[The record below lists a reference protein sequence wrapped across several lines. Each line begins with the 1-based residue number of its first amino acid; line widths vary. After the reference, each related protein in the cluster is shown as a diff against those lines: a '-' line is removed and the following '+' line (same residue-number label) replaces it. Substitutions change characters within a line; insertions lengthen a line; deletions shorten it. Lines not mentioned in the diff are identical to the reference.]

1 MEAEKSHVEELLEKG
16 GDYAQKK
23 LELYKL
29 KIVDKS
35 ADVVSTIAADITI
48 VSIIILFVLVFNIG
62 LALWLGELLG
72 KNYYGFFL
80 VAGFYA
86 ISGIV
91 FYALRD
97 KLIKYPVRNSIIK
110 HALKLDQ

>member
-1 MEAEKSHVEELLEKG
+1 MEEEKSHVEVLMEKT
-16 GDYAQKK
+16 GDYARKK
-23 LELYKL
+23 VELYKL

-48 VSIIILFVLVFNIG
+48 ISILILFVLIINIG

-72 KNYYGFFL
+72 KNYYGFFC

-86 ISGIV
+86 LSGVI
-91 FYALRD
+91 FYTFRD
-97 KLIKYPVRNSIIK
+97 KLIKHPVRNSIIK
-110 HALKLDQ
+110 HALKTD

>member
-1 MEAEKSHVEELLEKG
+1 MEEERSHIEVLVDKT
-16 GDYAQKK
+16 GDYARKK
-23 LELYKL
+23 VELYKL

-48 VSIIILFVLVFNIG
+48 ISILVLFILIVNIG

-72 KNYYGFFL
+72 KNYYGFFC

-86 ISGIV
+86 LSGII
-91 FYALRD
+91 FYSFRE
-97 KLIKYPVRNSIIK
+97 KLIKHPVRNSIIK
-110 HALKLDQ
+110 HALKIE